1 MHHCL
6 RTVTALGVM
15 LLLVSPSAAQP
26 LPAPTP
32 EDAVSNARGLAF
44 SGERADAPRLLEG
57 HLEADP
63 EDTEAR
69 TLYGTVLSWEGR
81 YYEARAQ
88 LQSVLD
94 HNPTHGDALPALANV
109 ELWSDHPEQAESLA
123 AQGLTAHPTSSAL
136 YITRARALW
145 DLSREKDA
153 LEAVDRALVVDAGN
167 ETALRLRRSL
177 RDTQRYWQANVAYGF
192 DAFSDGRPA
201 WRETRYSVSRQTRIG
216 SVAGRLYRAERFGTI
231 DHQLEIDAYPR
242 LREGTYAYVSGA
254 FAPSP
259 RLFPEYRFAGDIY
272 QSLGG
277 GFEASV
283 GYRRMQFTNAVNIY
297 VGSLTK
303 YRGAWMLTSRVFL
316 TPGLVGTSTSVH
328 GIARRYWADGVGYVG
343 VRYGR
348 GAYRDEVRSLNDI
361 EHLSS
366 DSFGAE
372 LLVPI
377 GTLELWVSTSASREG
392 RAGRSDL
399 WQFSTS
405 SGIGVRF

>member
-1 MHHCL
+1 MHSCVQ
-6 RTVTALGVM
+6 TVMV
-15 LLLVSPSAAQP
+15 LLVTLVGSTLAAQP
-26 LPAPTP
+26 LPAPTAS
-32 EDAVSNARGLAF
+32 DAVSDARELAF
-44 SGERADAPRLLEG
+44 SGRREDALHLLEA
-57 HLEADP
+57 HLEVVPD
-63 EDTEAR
+63 DTEAR
-69 TLYGTVLSWEGR
+69 TLYGTVLSWEGQ
-81 YYEARAQ
+81 YEEARAQ

-94 HNPTHGDALPALANV
+94 RNPTHGDALPALANV
-109 ELWSDHPEQAESLA
+109 ELWSDHPERAESLTA
-123 AQGLTAHPTSSAL
+123 RGLTAHPASSSL

-145 DLSREKDA
+145 NMSREKDA
-153 LEAVDRALVVDAGN
+153 LEAVDRALVIDAGN
-167 ETALRLRRSL
+167 ETALRLRRAL
-177 RDTQRYWQANVAYGF
+177 RDTQRYWRANLAYGF
-192 DAFSDGRPA
+192 DAFSDDRAA
-201 WRETRYSVSRQTRIG
+201 WAETRYSVTRQTRIG
-216 SVAGRLYRAERFGTI
+216 SVSGRLYRAERFGTI
-231 DHQLEIDAYPR
+231 DHQVKIDAYPR
-242 LREGTYAYVSGA
+242 FREGTYAYVSGA

-259 RLFPEYRFAGDIY
+259 SLFPAYRFAGDIY
-272 QSLGG
+272 QSLGA

-303 YRGAWMLTSRVFL
+303 YKGSWMLTGRMFL

-328 GIARRYWADGVGYVG
+328 GIARRYRSDGVGYIG

-348 GAYRDEVRSLNDI
+348 GAYRDEVRSRNDI
-361 EHLSS
+361 ELLSS

-405 SGIGVRF
+405 SGLGVRF